1 MYICHAKDNRYRQLI
16 TAIVMKR
23 FIYVI
28 FMTLGLMAITPQ
40 NANAQFSGLLRGAIE
55 KGTQAA
61 KNKKAAKEYNAL
73 VDAANA
79 AIENHDLRYFC
90 AANRREELRRA
101 AAAAEIDNSDMDYKV
116 QKFLSDETDLNNTD
130 YIASARGLL
139 ARSKAE
145 EDIPTSNYLLKC
157 AKIQYSAELEKAD
170 PETIPLLKD
179 LYADIIA
186 YENTFTNGRDK
197 GAEITDPSALVEDL
211 AKLEKM
217 KKDPRL
223 LLFDFEI
230 ESIDELPKVEGGF
243 SANVRPSESSS
254 SSSSSEAKDEEK
266 LPGEYPDFYNN
277 SHEWKDKNNKVIAA
291 VSSDGTVYRGS
302 QYGGGTRICQIKKN
316 GEIYVSG
323 SLWGQVMKQSGDFII
338 YQYDRNGKN
347 PRKRGS
353 VNSYS
358 NGRVE
363 WEYSYMGDADHIK
376 DKNGNELVP
385 HDRGNTTF
393 VHRAVAFFLYD
404 KIR

>member
-1 MYICHAKDNRYRQLI
+1 
-16 TAIVMKR
+16 MKR

-28 FMTLGLMAITPQ
+28 VMALGMLTMTPQ
-40 NANAQFSGLLRGAIE
+40 SANAQLRGLLKGAIE

-61 KNKKAAKEYNAL
+61 KDKKAAKEYNAL
-73 VDAANA
+73 CDVVNE
-79 AIENHDLRYFC
+79 AIANHDLRFFC

-101 AAAAEIDNSDMDYKV
+101 AAAAEIDNSDMDYKI

-145 EDIPTSNYLLKC
+145 TDIPTSNYLLKC
-157 AKIQYSAELEKAD
+157 AKIQYSTAFEKAD
-170 PETIPLLKD
+170 LETIPMLKE

-186 YENTFTNGRDK
+186 YEDTFTNGRNK
-197 GAEITDPSALVEDL
+197 GAEIEDPSKFDEGQTM
-211 AKLEKM
+211 LEKIQG
-217 KKDPRL
+217 DPRL
-223 LLFDFEI
+223 LLSSFDL

-243 SANVRPSESSS
+243 SANVRPSDSSS
-254 SSSSSEAKDEEK
+254 SSSSSSADEGEK
-266 LPGEYPDFYNN
+266 LPGDYPDFYNN

-323 SLWGQVMKQSGDFII
+323 NLWGQVMKQSGDFII